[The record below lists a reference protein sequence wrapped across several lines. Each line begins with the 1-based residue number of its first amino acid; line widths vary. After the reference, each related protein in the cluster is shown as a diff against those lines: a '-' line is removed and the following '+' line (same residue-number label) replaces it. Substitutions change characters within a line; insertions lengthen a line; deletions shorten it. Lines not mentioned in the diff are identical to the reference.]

1 VKNKLMIM
9 KKLNSKTHS
18 VIDYLVVIL
27 LFLSPTLLCLPCPLS
42 TFAYMLAT
50 VHLALTVL
58 TDFQFGLLKFIPFR
72 IHGWI
77 EFVVAVALIASPLV
91 LQFYAP
97 PTYILDRYFLSGVGV
112 VVLVTWFATD
122 YSVEH

>member
-1 VKNKLMIM
+1 M

-18 VIDYLVVIL
+18 VIDYLVVIF
-27 LFLSPTLLCLPCPLS
+27 LFLSPTLLGIPCPLS
-42 TFAYMLAT
+42 TFAYMLGT
-50 VHLALTVL
+50 VHLAQTVL
-58 TDFQFGLLKFIPFR
+58 TDFQFGLLKLIPFR

-91 LQFYAP
+91 LQFYVP
-97 PTYILDRYFLSGVGV
+97 PTYLLDRYFFSGVGV
-112 VVLVTWFATD
+112 VVLVTWLATD